1 MRRVVSIWLP
11 WLPTDRL
18 RRNAANSF
26 RRNAANSLW
35 RNAANSL
42 RAEDADKPLATVIGD
57 GGRQL
62 LAAVDRAARRA
73 GLRPGMTV
81 ADAQAVVPGIRLLPA
96 DAPADRRLL
105 DQLAERC
112 LGYTPWSSVDG
123 WADNLPGGGLW
134 LDISGCAHLRGGE
147 AALLADIKEHLRRL
161 GFAARLALADTPGA
175 AWGVARFGGTV
186 AILPPGGHRTALAG
200 LPVTALRL
208 APDTA
213 AGLARL
219 GLRAVGDLMA
229 VPRAAVA
236 HRFGRAVALRLD
248 QALGDADEPISPCR
262 PSALPRVH
270 LPFAEPISRADDLTA
285 ATRRLLDDLAGL
297 LESRRLGV
305 RRLELAAFRV
315 DATAGRLAIGTGRP
329 CRDPAHLFRL
339 LAEPLSGLD
348 AGFGIESMA
357 LTALE
362 TGPLAPQQADF
373 ISPSGGDDVACLLD
387 ALGNRLGF
395 DRVYALAPRQSH
407 LPERAVRRVSLP
419 LPPAGGG
426 WGEGLPRPL
435 RPLRLLA
442 RPDPVEAVAP
452 LPDGPPLLFRH
463 RGHLHRLRRSEGP
476 ERLSGEWWRDESP
489 PDRDYYVVEDEE
501 GRRFWL
507 CRQGVPGRWFLH
519 GVFV

>member
-1 MRRVVSIWLP
+1 M
-11 WLPTDRL
+11 
-18 RRNAANSF
+18 
-26 RRNAANSLW
+26 
-35 RNAANSL
+35 
-42 RAEDADKPLATVIGD
+42 
-57 GGRQL
+57 
-62 LAAVDRAARRA
+62 LAALDRAARRA

-81 ADAQAVVPGIRLLPA
+81 ADARAVVPGLGRRPA

-112 LGYTPWSSVDG
+112 LGYTPWTSVDG
-123 WADNLPGGGLW
+123 WADSLPGGGLW

-147 AALLADIKEHLRRL
+147 AALLADVREDLRRL
-161 GFAARLALADTPGA
+161 GFTARLGLADTPGA
-175 AWGVARFGGTV
+175 AWALARFSTAGD
-186 AILPPGGHRTALAG
+186 AILPPGGHRKFIAG

-219 GLRAVGDLMA
+219 GLRAIGDLMA

-236 HRFGRAVALRLD
+236 HRFGRAVARRLD
-248 QALGDADEPISPCR
+248 QALGEADEPISPCR
-262 PSALPRVH
+262 PAILPRVH
-270 LPFAEPISRADDLTA
+270 LAFAEPVSRSDDLAA

-297 LESRRLGV
+297 LESRRLGA
-305 RRLELAAFRV
+305 RRLELTAFRV
-315 DATAGRLAIGTGRP
+315 DATVGRLAIGTSRP
-329 CRDPAHLFRL
+329 CRDPVHLCRL
-339 LAEPLSGLD
+339 LALPLSGLE

-357 LTALE
+357 LAAVETA
-362 TGPLAPQQADF
+362 PLQAEQGDF
-373 ISPSGGDDVACLLD
+373 VSPAGDDDLAHLLD

-407 LPERAVRRVSLP
+407 LPERAVQRVA
-419 LPPAGGG
+419 AGGG
-426 WGEGLPRPL
+426 AWRLRDPIIY
-435 RPLRLLA
+435 RPLRLLS

-463 RGHLHRLRRSEGP
+463 GGRLHRLRRSEGP
-476 ERLSGEWWRDESP
+476 ERLAGEWWRGDGA

-519 GVFV
+519 GIFA